1 MENKDLYK
9 ILEISSDATQ
19 EEIKRAYRKL
29 SLKYHPDKNSDK
41 SAVGKFNEIS
51 SAYEILGDIEKRK
64 KYDISRHNPFFQEI
78 NVDLTPEDIMGLF
91 RGVFNNHSPMPHIH
105 PMHIFHNGIN
115 SHNSKPPFALNKPLP
130 IIQNITITIEQAYT
144 GFQMPVEIQRT
155 NIYNGIKINENE
167 VIYIDI
173 PEGID
178 DGEII
183 TIREKGNIYD
193 TIQGD
198 IKFGVKIINNTIW
211 KRTGLD
217 LILEKKLSLKEALCG
232 FSMEIQHINGQT
244 MTLQNNKQGKIN
256 IVYPGC
262 KKIYPGLGMKRNV
275 NKENIGNM
283 IVIFHIEFPSNLTNE
298 QIEQIKQ
305 IL

>member
-9 ILEISSDATQ
+9 ILEISSEATQ
-19 EEIKRAYRKL
+19 EEIKKAYRKL

-64 KYDISRHNPFFQEI
+64 EYDFSKKNPFFKEI

-91 RGVFNNHSPMPHIH
+91 HGVFNNHSPIH

-115 SHNSKPPFALNKPLP
+115 THNIKNPFTKPLP
-130 IIQNITITIEQAYT
+130 IIQNISISIEQAYI
-144 GFQMPVEIQRT
+144 GVQVPVEIHRT
-155 NIYNGIKINENE
+155 NICNGIKMNETE
-167 VIYIDI
+167 VIYVDI
-173 PEGID
+173 PQGTD

-183 TIREKGNIYD
+183 IIREKGNIYD

-198 IKFGVKIINNTIW
+198 IKLGVKIINNTIW
-211 KRTGLD
+211 KRVGLD
-217 LILEKKLSLKEALCG
+217 LILEKTLSLKEALCG
-232 FSMEIQHINGQT
+232 FSMEIKHINGQI

-262 KKIYPGLGMKRNV
+262 KKIYPSLGMKRIE
-275 NKENIGNM
+275 NKEHIGNM
-283 IVIFHIEFPSNLTNE
+283 IVIFHIEFPTNLTNE
-298 QIEQIKQ
+298 QIEKIKE